1 MKPFITL
8 EQNIN
13 RDRYSFIFILQVV
26 LMLGLG
32 LATLYSGSLY
42 YAERFFGN
50 TKSFF
55 LNKCFWPLGK

>member
-50 TKSFF
+50 
-55 LNKCFWPLGK
+55 PLYFYIFI